1 MRRTFLAA
9 ALLVAVLL
17 PWGVSAGEPASY
29 LVFRGDRPVLEVI
42 DRPGPLVSTALLP
55 AGASPT
61 RHPFLS
67 ASALAPS
74 EEHELR
80 TILDGSSS
88 TADFLKNLERAGYR
102 VEAR

>member
-1 MRRTFLAA
+1 MRISFFAAVLLAA
-9 ALLVAVLL
+9 AHL
-17 PWGVSAGEPASY
+17 PWGTTADEPASY
-29 LVFRGDRPVLEVI
+29 LVFRGDRPVLEVT

-55 AGASPT
+55 AGASPA

-74 EEHELR
+74 EEHELG
-80 TILDGSSS
+80 TILDGSTS

-102 VEAR
+102 VEAK